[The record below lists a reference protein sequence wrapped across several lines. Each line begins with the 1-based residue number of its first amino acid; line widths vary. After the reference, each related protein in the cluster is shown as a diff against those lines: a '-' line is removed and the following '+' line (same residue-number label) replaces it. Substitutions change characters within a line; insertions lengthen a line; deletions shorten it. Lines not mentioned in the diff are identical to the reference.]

1 MLPTNIA
8 KGAPPRRAPCYG
20 GAVYAIVVGD
30 GAGAPLEWRRVADPQ
45 PQPHEALVRIHATAV
60 NRADLL
66 QRRGGYDPPPGA
78 PPWLGLEM
86 AGVVASAGPCAA
98 GFAAGDRVCSILP
111 GGGYAEAVAADPRYL
126 MPLPEALSFVEG
138 GGLPEVFLTAYVN
151 LFMEAGL
158 AAGETVLVHGGA
170 SGVGTAAIQLARR
183 AGATVCVTARSA
195 AKLAACREL
204 GAQVTAN
211 HATED
216 WAQVIAAAAGGV
228 DVILDCVGADYLARN
243 LRLLRPARAAG
254 VHRYPGRQRGGTA
267 HRRPDAQAAAD
278 HRLGAAL
285 RAARRRRPPSAPASS
300 ATSAPRWRRASCS
313 RSSTRSCPCSR
324 RSRPMPWWPTTATS
338 ARWC

>member
-1 MLPTNIA
+1 M
-8 KGAPPRRAPCYG
+8 
-20 GAVYAIVVGD
+20 
-30 GAGAPLEWRRVADPQ
+30 ADPE
-45 PQPHEALVRIHATAV
+45 PQPHEVLVRIHATAV
-60 NRADLL
+60 NRADLM

-86 AGVVASAGPCAA
+86 AGVVASVGPRAQ

-126 MPLPEALSFVEG
+126 MPLPEALSFAEG

-158 AAGETVLVHGGA
+158 AAGETVLIHGGA

-195 AKLAACREL
+195 AKLAACRKL

-216 WAQVIAAAAGGV
+216 WVEVIGAAAGGV
-228 DVILDCVGADYLARN
+228 DVILDCVGGAYLARN
-243 LRLLRPARAAG
+243 LQLLRLRGRLVCIATLGGNVAELPIGDLMRKRLRIIGSVLRSRSAEEKAAISAG
-254 VHRYPGRQRGGTA
+254 FQR
-267 HRRPDAQAAAD
+267 DF
-278 HRLGAAL
+278 GAAV
-285 RAARRRRPPSAPASS
+285 AAREMLPVIHTTLPVQ
-300 ATSAPRWRRASCS
+300 RAGEAHALVEGYGNIGKVVLPV
-313 RSSTRSCPCSR
+313 R
-324 RSRPMPWWPTTATS
+324 
-338 ARWC
+338 

>member
-1 MLPTNIA
+1 M
-8 KGAPPRRAPCYG
+8 
-20 GAVYAIVVGD
+20 YAIVVGD
-30 GAGAPLEWRRVADPQ
+30 GAGAPLEWRPVADPQ

-86 AGVVASAGPCAA
+86 AGVVASAGPRAA

-211 HATED
+211 HASED
-216 WAQVIAAAAGGV
+216 WVQVIAAAAGGV

-243 LRLLRPARAAG
+243 LRLLRPRGRLVCIATLGGNVAELRIG
-254 VHRYPGRQRGGTA
+254 DLMRKRQRIIGSVLRSRSA
-267 HRRPDAQAAAD
+267 EEKAAISAGFQRD
-278 HRLGAAL
+278 FGAAV
-285 RAARRRRPPSAPASS
+285 AARELLPVIHTVLPVQQAEQAHALVADYRNIGKVVLKVR
-300 ATSAPRWRRASCS
+300 
-313 RSSTRSCPCSR
+313 
-324 RSRPMPWWPTTATS
+324 
-338 ARWC
+338 